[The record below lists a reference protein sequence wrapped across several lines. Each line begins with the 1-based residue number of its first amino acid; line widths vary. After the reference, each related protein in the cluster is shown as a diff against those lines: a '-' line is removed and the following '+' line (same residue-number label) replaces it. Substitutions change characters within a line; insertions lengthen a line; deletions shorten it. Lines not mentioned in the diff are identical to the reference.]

1 MNRAIAITGGI
12 GSGKSVVSRIIRVL
26 GYPVYDC
33 DTEARLIMDSD
44 PAISQRIADEISA
57 DAIGCDGRI
66 DRPRLAGIVFA
77 DRHALDCLN
86 SIVHTAVREHLQG
99 WINAAHISSPLC
111 FVETAI
117 PYQSHIDTM
126 VDEIWEVD
134 APEETRIARVM
145 SRNGISRDEVER
157 RIASQRYTPERI
169 HPCTHH
175 IDNSSATPL
184 LPQVQKLL
192 SALNPRRP

>member
-66 DRPRLAGIVFA
+66 DRPG
-77 DRHALDCLN
+77 
-86 SIVHTAVREHLQG
+86 
-99 WINAAHISSPLC
+99 SP
-111 FVETAI
+111 A
-117 PYQSHIDTM
+117 
-126 VDEIWEVD
+126 
-134 APEETRIARVM
+134 
-145 SRNGISRDEVER
+145 
-157 RIASQRYTPERI
+157 
-169 HPCTHH
+169 
-175 IDNSSATPL
+175 
-184 LPQVQKLL
+184 
-192 SALNPRRP
+192 